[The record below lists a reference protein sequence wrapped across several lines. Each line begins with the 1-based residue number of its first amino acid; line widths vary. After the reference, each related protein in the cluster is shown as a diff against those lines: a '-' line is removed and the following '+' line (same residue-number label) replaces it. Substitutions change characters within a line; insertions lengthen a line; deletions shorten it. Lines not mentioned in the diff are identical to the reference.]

1 MFGVILV
8 YHHLVVYMNLL
19 IHNLDIFFHMVK
31 LEKMLESSY
40 NRLFTFSK
48 VYFNSSRN
56 LVVALKELSIR
67 GDFHSTG
74 KTIYNTFCQI
84 F

>member
-1 MFGVILV
+1 MFGDILV

-19 IHNLDIFFHMVK
+19 ILNLDMFFHMEKIVK
-31 LEKMLESSY
+31 MHES
-40 NRLFTFSK
+40 LFELFIYIQSFFFF
-48 VYFNSSRN
+48 YFIRN

-74 KTIYNTFCQI
+74 KKNF